1 MITKTIETNG
11 IKRTVTGKVFGKE
24 LRVYR
29 VEGDITDE
37 EEIVTMAQELAMQF
51 NCSKVTLRF

>member
-1 MITKTIETNG
+1 MITCNIITNG
-11 IKRTVTGKVFGKE
+11 IQRTITGKVFGEE

-51 NCSKVTLRF
+51 KCSKVTLRF